1 MEALTDIATLEDIK
15 LLVDTFYGNVQKNE
29 LIGPIFNSRLAGR
42 WEMHLEKMYTFWQ
55 TVLLNKHTY
64 FGSPFPPH
72 ARMPI
77 EKQHFD
83 TWLSLWRNVID
94 QHFKGEVAD
103 EAKWRGDKMAELFMA
118 KIDYYKTSSATP
130 LS

>member
-1 MEALTDIATLEDIK
+1 MKTLTDIRSLEDIK
-15 LLVDTFYGNVQKNE
+15 LLVDTFYGNVRENE
-29 LIGPIFNSRLAGR
+29 LIGPIFNSRLEGR
-42 WEMHLEKMYTFWQ
+42 WQMHLEKMYTFWQ

-72 ARMPI
+72 AKMPV

-83 TWLSLWRNVID
+83 TWLSLWHDVVD
-94 QHFKGEVAD
+94 KHFKGEVAD
-103 EAKWRGDKMAELFMA
+103 EAKWRGEKMAELFMA
-118 KIDYYKTSSATP
+118 KIDYYRNSSATP